1 MNWYDVTE
9 QWHADANKGARSS
22 LSGCRFSSC
31 VLSDLCLKRCPR
43 YQQQQLSW
51 WIPLSRN
58 VTALI
63 KFPLPYTHTHTHT
76 HNIISPTKFP
86 LLPRHTHNKHTDT
99 QTHTHTQTYTHTQ
112 IFGPG
117 SESSQSLFWIWES
130 VSWTKHLLSG
140 LAAREGQLPEHT
152 LGHRVSRQQI

>member
-99 QTHTHTQTYTHTQ
+99 QTHTHTDIHTHTNLRAR
-112 IFGPG
+112 IWVIPELVLNLGVSVMNKTFA
-117 SESSQSLFWIWES
+117 EWISS
-130 VSWTKHLLSG
+130 SWRTTSW
-140 LAAREGQLPEHT
+140 AYT
-152 LGHRVSRQQI
+152 